1 MRKPEELGTNKG
13 ILEMEEEKGWKRVAA
28 AAVVLVVMVFLTWIQ
43 ISTNNPWW
51 ELIDIPLNEALP
63 LLCVAQLLMIV
74 FYLIYQNLV

>member
-1 MRKPEELGTNKG
+1 
-13 ILEMEEEKGWKRVAA
+13 MEEEKGWKRVAA

-63 LLCVAQLLMIV
+63 LFCVAQLLMIV
-74 FYLIYQNLV
+74 FYIIYQNLV